1 MHAMAASTD
10 GTNSEPGP
18 DAGIDELQADIDRTR
33 QELGETVS
41 ALADKADVKAHV
53 QDKVAETKQA
63 AVRTAHVAQETVKR
77 NPGIDAAVLA
87 AVVAAIGVVVWLR
100 RRNR

>member
-1 MHAMAASTD
+1 MAAASTNGSD
-10 GTNSEPGP
+10 PEPGP

-41 ALADKADVKAHV
+41 ALSAKVDVKARVHE
-53 QDKVAETKQA
+53 KVAETKEV
-63 AVRTAHVAQETVKR
+63 AVHKAHLVEETVKR
-77 NPGIDAAVLA
+77 NPGLDVGVLA
-87 AVVAAIGVVVWLR
+87 AVAVAIGVAVWLR